1 MRQPT
6 IPTPGAP
13 AAARRRGSQS
23 AWVKTRS
30 LLSRTTSEAG
40 SMASMPAL
48 LPRTKP
54 RFLGRVRTRGQPV
67 AAISARRT
75 EVSSVEPLSTTST
88 EAPAR
93 SVWRRVARQRAVSS
107 QPFQARMMR
116 LTGRVTGVL
125 PAARQERAPE
135 VGQGLV
141 DLGLGEGRGLAPEL
155 GLVGAASERREAGRE
170 ARQGDQVAPAELV
183 LQMAQLARAAGEGGF
198 QTGHLGL
205 ELGDPAGR
213 RVGSQ
218 VLDLALRAHQ
228 ARPKGRR
235 AHWMSCQAR
244 EWRT

>member
-155 GLVGAASERREAGRE
+155 GLVGAASERRE
-170 ARQGDQVAPAELV
+170 
-183 LQMAQLARAAGEGGF
+183 GGF

-235 AHWMSCQAR
+235 AHWMSCQA
-244 EWRT
+244 